1 MMRGLLDKVII
12 VTGAGSPRGM
22 GHAAALKL
30 AGYGSH
36 VVVSDQEQCR
46 GSLGGLVDR
55 IAAMG
60 RRSLA
65 VSCDVTDDNAIHA
78 LCDRV
83 MGEFGRIDGL
93 FNNAG
98 YGAMSRFMETDLG
111 EYDRMFAINTR
122 SIVCFMQ
129 AVIPHMTASGGG
141 AIVNNASLGGIYAN
155 AHFSAYETSKFALVG
170 LSKSVALEVGADN
183 IRVNLVCPGAVD
195 TDMGAKMPAYYAQL
209 TGVSEEQSYQAIAK
223 DAALGRWG
231 RPEEVAEV
239 VAFLLSDLSSYMTGA
254 AVPISGGS
262 PLSL

>member
-1 MMRGLLDKVII
+1 MRGLQDKIII

-30 AGYGSH
+30 AEYGGH
-36 VVVSDQEQCR
+36 VIVSDLDHARSRLDE
-46 GSLGGLVDR
+46 LVDR
-55 IAAMG
+55 IEITG
-60 RRSLA
+60 RRALA
-65 VSCDVTDDNAIHA
+65 LTCDVTDDAAIRA
-78 LCDRV
+78 CIDRV

-98 YGAMSRFMETDLG
+98 YGSMSLFLQTDLE

-122 SIVCFMQ
+122 SIAAFMQ
-129 AVIPHMTASGGG
+129 AVIPQMKASGGG
-141 AIVNNASLGGIYAN
+141 AIVNNASLGGIYAS

-183 IRVNLVCPGAVD
+183 IRVNSVCPGAID
-195 TDMGAKMPAYYAQL
+195 TDMGVKMPAYYAEQ
-209 TGVSEEQSYQAIAK
+209 TGVSEEESYNAIAK

-254 AVPISGGS
+254 AVPVSGGS
-262 PLSL
+262 PQSL

>member
-1 MMRGLLDKVII
+1 MMRGLQDKVAI

-30 AGYGSH
+30 AEYGAH
-36 VVVSDQEQCR
+36 VVVSDLDHTRSRLDE
-46 GSLGGLVDR
+46 LVER

-60 RRSLA
+60 RRTLA
-65 VSCDVTDDNAIHA
+65 VSCDVTDDAAIRA
-78 LCDRV
+78 FTGRV

-98 YGAMSRFMETDLG
+98 YGSMSLFMETDLD
-111 EYDRMFAINTR
+111 EFDRMFAVNTR
-122 SIVCFMQ
+122 SIACFMQ
-129 AVIPHMTASGGG
+129 AVIPHMKAAGGG
-141 AIVNNASLGGIYAN
+141 SIVNNASLGGIYAS

-183 IRVNLVCPGAVD
+183 IRVNLVCPGAID
-195 TDMGAKMPAYYAQL
+195 TDMGSKMPAYFAGQAG
-209 TGVSEEQSYQAIAK
+209 TTTEQAYEAIAR

-254 AVPISGGS
+254 AVPVSGGS
-262 PLSL
+262 PQSL

>member
-1 MMRGLLDKVII
+1 MRGLQDKVII

-22 GHAAALKL
+22 GHAAALKV
-30 AGYGSH
+30 AEYGAH
-36 VVVSDQEQCR
+36 VAVSDLAHAESR
-46 GSLGGLVDR
+46 LDELVDR
-55 IAAMG
+55 VGVMG
-60 RRSLA
+60 RRALA
-65 VSCDVTDDNAIHA
+65 LTCDVTDDDAIRA
-78 LCDRV
+78 CINGV

-98 YGAMSRFMETDLG
+98 YGNMSLFLHTDLE

-122 SIVCFMQ
+122 SIASFMQ
-129 AVIPHMTASGGG
+129 AVIPHMKAAGGG

-155 AHFSAYETSKFALVG
+155 AHLSAYETSKFALVG

-183 IRVNLVCPGAVD
+183 IRVNLVCPGAID
-195 TDMGAKMPAYYAQL
+195 TEMGAKMPVYYAEH
-209 TGVSEEQSYQAIAK
+209 TGVSEEQSYKAIAK

-254 AVPISGGS
+254 AVPVSGGS
-262 PLSL
+262 PQSL

>member
-1 MMRGLLDKVII
+1 MRGLQDKVII

-30 AGYGSH
+30 AEYGAR
-36 VVVSDQEQCR
+36 VVVSDLEQCR
-46 GSLGGLVDR
+46 GNLDELVDK
-55 IAAMG
+55 IAALG

-65 VSCDVTDDNAIHA
+65 LTCDVTDDAAIR
-78 LCDRV
+78 LFTDRV

-98 YGAMSRFMETDLG
+98 HGSMSLFMQTDLG
-111 EYDRMFAINTR
+111 EYDRMYAINTR
-122 SIVCFMQ
+122 SIAAFMQ
-129 AVIPHMTASGGG
+129 AVIPHMKASGGG
-141 AIVNNASLGGIYAN
+141 AIVNNASLGGIYAS

-170 LSKSVALEVGADN
+170 LSKSVALEVGADH
-183 IRVNLVCPGAVD
+183 IRVNLVCPGAIE
-195 TDMGAKMPAYYAQL
+195 TDMGSKMPAYFAGQAG
-209 TGVSEEQSYQAIAK
+209 TTTEQAYEAIAR

-254 AVPISGGS
+254 AVPVSGGS
-262 PLSL
+262 PQAL

>member
-22 GHAAALKL
+22 GHATALKL
-30 AGYGSH
+30 AGYGAHVIVSGLEYTQSH
-36 VVVSDQEQCR
+36 LDELADQ
-46 GSLGGLVDR
+46 
-55 IAAMG
+55 ITAMG
-60 RRSLA
+60 RRTLA
-65 VSCDVTDDNAIHA
+65 VACNVTDDADIRA
-78 LCDRV
+78 CTDKV
-83 MGEFGRIDGL
+83 MSEFGKIDGL

-98 YGAMSRFMETDLG
+98 YGAMSQFMQTDLS

-129 AVIPHMTASGGG
+129 TVIPHMKASGGG

-155 AHFSAYETSKFALVG
+155 PHFSAYDTSKFALVG

-183 IRVNLVCPGAVD
+183 IRVNLVCPGAID

-209 TGVSEEQSYQAIAK
+209 TGVSKEQSYEAIAE

-254 AVPISGGS
+254 AVPVSGGS
-262 PLSL
+262 PQSL

>member
-1 MMRGLLDKVII
+1 MRGLQDKII
-12 VTGAGSPRGM
+12 VVTGAGSPRGM

-30 AGYGSH
+30 AEYGAH
-36 VVVSDQEQCR
+36 VAVSDLEHAKTR
-46 GSLGGLVDR
+46 LVELVDR

-60 RRSLA
+60 RRALA
-65 VSCDVTDDNAIHA
+65 ISCDVTDDAAIHA
-78 LCDRV
+78 CTGRV
-83 MGEFGRIDGL
+83 MDEFGRIDGL

-98 YGAMSRFMETDLG
+98 YGSMSLFMQTDLD
-111 EYDRMFAINTR
+111 EFDRMFAINTR
-122 SIVCFMQ
+122 SIAAFMQ
-129 AVIPHMTASGGG
+129 AVIPHMKATGGG
-141 AIVNNASLGGIYAN
+141 AIVNNASLGGIYAS
-155 AHFSAYETSKFALVG
+155 AHYSAYETSKFALVG

-183 IRVNLVCPGAVD
+183 IRVNLVCPGAID

-262 PLSL
+262 PQSL